1 MHVLSEHNGTKTELY
16 RTNAKSR
23 GLVPAHFALIIIIVV
38 HVIKHQSVINAE
50 KTHTHIQCKYMQKAG
65 EPENDAGFLKVI
77 IIAAV
82 QLNYNYSYPSKPRVV
97 VTVFRLH

>member
-1 MHVLSEHNGTKTELY
+1 MHVLGEHNGTKTELY
-16 RTNAKSR
+16 RTNAKGQ

-38 HVIKHQSVINAE
+38 HVVKYQSVLIN
-50 KTHTHIQCKYMQKAG
+50 KYMQKAG

-82 QLNYNYSYPSKPRVV
+82 H
-97 VTVFRLH
+97 VTS